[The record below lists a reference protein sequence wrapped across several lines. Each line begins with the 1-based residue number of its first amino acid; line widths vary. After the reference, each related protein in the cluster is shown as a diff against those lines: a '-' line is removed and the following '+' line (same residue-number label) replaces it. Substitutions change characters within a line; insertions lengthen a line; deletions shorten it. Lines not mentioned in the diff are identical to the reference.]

1 MSRSVC
7 HVTIYHMTVVI
18 VTEKH
23 WEEVSTDASDEEMST
38 TKQMAAIKTPTGGGG
53 GGGSKKGKGMQA
65 SLMSFFGK

>member
-1 MSRSVC
+1 MSRD
-7 HVTIYHMTVVI
+7 YHMTVVI

-38 TKQMAAIKTPTGGGG
+38 TTQMAAIKTPTGG

>member
-1 MSRSVC
+1 MSPD
-7 HVTIYHMTVVI
+7 YHMTVVI

-38 TKQMAAIKTPTGGGG
+38 MTQMAAIKTPTGGGG